1 MFAKTAIAD
10 WRRTA
15 DNRGQNADQALRSG
29 LRIWQAIATSPEAR
43 TDLVQSAY
51 QSELHRVA
59 DPASLER
66 YREAWEHAADRTP
79 HGTPIELR
87 PEDFR

>member
-1 MFAKTAIAD
+1 LFAKTAIAD

-59 DPASLER
+59 DPASLA
-66 YREAWEHAADRTP
+66 AWLAALEH
-79 HGTPIELR
+79 GLR
-87 PEDFR
+87 PKPCRLVPKKRCLEL